1 MIPMSTSSGS
11 QLFKCAHVELI
22 AAYESDEAVFG
33 GFDGKMTKLTNI
45 RATEV
50 GHLLVLKTLK
60 TVSSLCTLLTLWQ
73 ELHVPAYVVPLQL
86 YFHTSDIR
94 HYYLFLSN
102 LGNLKRREDFL
113 LHAVDATKLSYITS
127 SS

>member
-1 MIPMSTSSGS
+1 MSTSSGS

-50 GHLLVLKTLK
+50 GHLLVSVENLEDSQL
-60 TVSSLCTLLTLWQ
+60 SLYIADL
-73 ELHVPAYVVPLQL
+73 VGKSYMFQL
-86 YFHTSDIR
+86 MLSHFNFTSTHQTSDI
-94 HYYLFLSN
+94 
-102 LGNLKRREDFL
+102 
-113 LHAVDATKLSYITS
+113 IIS
-127 SS
+127 SFQTLEI